1 MPVERVEREHLDSG
15 VDGPTGMQS
24 VLPDAQLPDRVLAR
38 RAGMGDRG
46 AFAVIFARHG
56 PAMFRYALHMLDG
69 HAEDTEDAVQN
80 AWIKAWLHLDTF
92 RGEAQLRTWL
102 FTLTARE
109 VINLRR
115 RRRPR
120 PVDGM
125 LLEPCPDAD
134 SATQPEQHVVHLE
147 LHDSLALALSELP
160 WRQRAAWLLREM
172 NGLSY
177 QEISSVLETSP
188 TVVRGQLHRARR
200 TLAVRMAQWR

>member
-1 MPVERVEREHLDSG
+1 MSPVALD
-15 VDGPTGMQS
+15 PQS
-24 VLPDAQLPDRVLAR
+24 AASALPDRVLAR
-38 RAGMGDRG
+38 RAGMGDRA

-56 PAMFRYALHMLDG
+56 AAMYRYAVHMLDG
-69 HAEDTEDAVQN
+69 HAEDAEDAVQN
-80 AWIKAWLHLDTF
+80 AWIKAWLHLDSF

-109 VINLRR
+109 VMNLRR

-120 PVDGM
+120 PVDGA
-125 LLEPCPDAD
+125 LLEPCPDTD
-134 SATQPEQHVVHLE
+134 STVHPEEHVVRLE
-147 LHDSLALALSELP
+147 LHESLALALSELP